1 MPTLVGLCPCF
12 GGYPM
17 HWEDPP
23 GLRGRPSKGELGWW
37 QWGGNTEH
45 LPRPLARAR
54 EIWVPTFSDKVAVSA
69 PARMDR
75 AFANRRHSCR
85 AAGPKPPVES
95 IPNGEKS
102 QPAAWHTALLW
113 AIFARSTSAAADDR
127 PSGTADEAEQRSV
140 CETVTSTARGRGP
153 TARNNRSAGRST
165 EPGMACS
172 NSGAEPANWDSP
184 NRRSRRWLWR
194 R

>member
-17 HWEDPP
+17 HWEDHQAPEVVP
-23 GLRGRPSKGELGWW
+23 QKGSWD
-37 QWGGNTEH
+37 GGSGVAAQGIS
-45 LPRPLARAR
+45 PRPLARAR

-69 PARMDR
+69 LAGMAR
-75 AFANRRHSCR
+75 AWANRRHSFR

-113 AIFARSTSAAADDR
+113 ALCALSTSAAADDR
-127 PSGTADEAEQRSV
+127 PSRTADEAEERS
-140 CETVTSTARGRGP
+140 G
-153 TARNNRSAGRST
+153 
-165 EPGMACS
+165 
-172 NSGAEPANWDSP
+172 
-184 NRRSRRWLWR
+184 
-194 R
+194 